1 MPIGFLERW
10 QRKKKQRLFKQ
21 WVDKAELPP
30 EEIPPDLLNEHPETE
45 TGMGTGDMPSGGG
58 NIYTTLD
65 SGTVRLPF
73 RYVIIGLSIIAFLL
87 ILSTVLLTILI
98 MR

>member
-10 QRKKKQRLFKQ
+10 QRKKKQRLFQQ

-30 EEIPPDLLNEHPETE
+30 GEIPPDLLNERPETE
-45 TGMGTGDMPSGGG
+45 TGMGTGDMPDREGS
-58 NIYTTLD
+58 IYTPMD

-73 RYVIIGLSIIAFLL
+73 RYIIIGLSIMAFLL
-87 ILSTVLLTILI
+87 VLSTVLLAILI